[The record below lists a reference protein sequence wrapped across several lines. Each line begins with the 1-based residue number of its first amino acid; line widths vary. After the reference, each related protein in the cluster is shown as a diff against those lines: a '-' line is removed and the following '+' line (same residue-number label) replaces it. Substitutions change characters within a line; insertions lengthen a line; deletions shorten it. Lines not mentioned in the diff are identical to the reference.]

1 MQTLTEP
8 RGVRVSEPLE
18 LGRQVVVSCPVWVLG
33 VNLRSLGLALILK
46 HFFRGQ
52 DSG

>member
-1 MQTLTEP
+1 MQALPEP
-8 RGVRVSEPLE
+8 RTVRVSELLE
-18 LGRQVVVSCPVWVLG
+18 LGRQVVVSRPVWVLG
-33 VNLRSLGLALILK
+33 VNLGSLGLALILK